1 MIQEKNSL
9 SFLDMLTILSF
20 CVGVY
25 ALYITLENLKENEE
39 QNEELKEI
47 LNYLEVHLKAQD
59 EHLASQ
65 DKVLENI
72 TK

>member
-25 ALYITLENLKENEE
+25 ALYIALENLKENEE

-47 LNYLEVHLKAQD
+47 LNYLEVHLQAQD

-65 DKVLENI
+65 DRVLENI

>member
-9 SFLDMLTILSF
+9 SFLDMLTILGF

-47 LNYLEVHLKAQD
+47 LNYLEVHLQAQD

-65 DKVLENI
+65 DRVLENI

>member
-47 LNYLEVHLKAQD
+47 LNYLEVHLQAQD

-65 DKVLENI
+65 DRVLENI